1 MAPETGD
8 TFGQITPAG
17 KSGTG
22 TGVPTWE
29 VGYLTPKEAFIGLV
43 QTRKANP
50 TWLLQ
55 QTKNAPV
62 TGNRNAGGQEW
73 ELRDTGKGERSMV
86 LNHRGTTVVLS
97 GSAQLDEFSVL
108 AAAVVKSL
116 DSNPAVTV
124 SPSPAP
130 SRKVGAVA
138 TYLTP
143 ALAWRRLREGN
154 ERFVNGESSHPNQD
168 ASRRSSLV
176 ENQHPFAVIFGCS
189 DSRLA
194 AEIIFDLGLG
204 DAFVVR
210 TAGQVIDD
218 AVLGSLEYSISV
230 LGVPLIVVLGHDSC
244 GAVSATKS
252 AVETGQM
259 PVGFMRDLVERI
271 TPSVLT
277 SLRNGET
284 EVNDMVVEHVKQTS
298 QRLVDSSRVI
308 SDSIETGRAAVIG
321 LAYSSRRAGRTSFP
335 ESASSKPAGAP
346 GRGPV
351 ASVHGF
357 RCGP

>member
-1 MAPETGD
+1 M
-8 TFGQITPAG
+8 
-17 KSGTG
+17 
-22 TGVPTWE
+22 
-29 VGYLTPKEAFIGLV
+29 
-43 QTRKANP
+43 
-50 TWLLQ
+50 
-55 QTKNAPV
+55 
-62 TGNRNAGGQEW
+62 
-73 ELRDTGKGERSMV
+73 
-86 LNHRGTTVVLS
+86 
-97 GSAQLDEFSVL
+97 
-108 AAAVVKSL
+108 
-116 DSNPAVTV
+116 
-124 SPSPAP
+124 
-130 SRKVGAVA
+130 A

-194 AEIIFDLGLG
+194 AEIIFDVGLG
-204 DAFVVR
+204 DVFVVR

-218 AVLGSLEYSISV
+218 AVLGSLEYSIGV

-259 PVGFMRDLVERI
+259 PVGFIRDLVERI

-277 SLRNGET
+277 SLRNNKP

-298 QRLVDSSRVI
+298 HRLVDSSRVI
-308 SDSIETGRAAVIG
+308 SDAIESGRAAVVGLSYSLKEGRADLVSGIG
-321 LAYSSRRAGRTSFP
+321 EL
-335 ESASSKPAGAP
+335 
-346 GRGPV
+346 
-351 ASVHGF
+351 
-357 RCGP
+357 

>member
-1 MAPETGD
+1 M
-8 TFGQITPAG
+8 
-17 KSGTG
+17 
-22 TGVPTWE
+22 
-29 VGYLTPKEAFIGLV
+29 
-43 QTRKANP
+43 
-50 TWLLQ
+50 
-55 QTKNAPV
+55 
-62 TGNRNAGGQEW
+62 
-73 ELRDTGKGERSMV
+73 
-86 LNHRGTTVVLS
+86 
-97 GSAQLDEFSVL
+97 
-108 AAAVVKSL
+108 
-116 DSNPAVTV
+116 
-124 SPSPAP
+124 
-130 SRKVGAVA
+130 A

-143 ALAWRRLREGN
+143 ALAWRRMREGN
-154 ERFVNGESSHPNQD
+154 ERFVAGESSHPNQD

-218 AVLGSLEYSISV
+218 AVLGSLEYSVGV

-244 GAVSATKS
+244 GAVSATKT

-259 PVGFMRDLVERI
+259 PAGFIRDLVERI

-277 SLRNGET
+277 SIRNNQH

-308 SDSIETGRAAVIG
+308 SAAIEDGRAAVIG
-321 LAYSSRRAGRTSFP
+321 LSYSLAEGRANVVSGIG
-335 ESASSKPAGAP
+335 E
-346 GRGPV
+346 V
-351 ASVHGF
+351 
-357 RCGP
+357 

>member
-1 MAPETGD
+1 M
-8 TFGQITPAG
+8 
-17 KSGTG
+17 
-22 TGVPTWE
+22 
-29 VGYLTPKEAFIGLV
+29 
-43 QTRKANP
+43 
-50 TWLLQ
+50 
-55 QTKNAPV
+55 
-62 TGNRNAGGQEW
+62 
-73 ELRDTGKGERSMV
+73 
-86 LNHRGTTVVLS
+86 
-97 GSAQLDEFSVL
+97 
-108 AAAVVKSL
+108 
-116 DSNPAVTV
+116 
-124 SPSPAP
+124 
-130 SRKVGAVA
+130 
-138 TYLTP
+138 
-143 ALAWRRLREGN
+143 REGN
-154 ERFVNGESSHPNQD
+154 ERFVAGESSHPNQD

-252 AVETGQM
+252 AVDTGNM

-277 SLRNGET
+277 SMRNGEH
-284 EVNDMVVEHVKQTS
+284 EINDMVVEHVKQTS

-308 SDSIETGRAAVIG
+308 SAAIENGRAAVIG
-321 LAYSSRRAGRTSFP
+321 LSYSLAEGRANVVSGI
-335 ESASSKPAGAP
+335 GD
-346 GRGPV
+346 V
-351 ASVHGF
+351 
-357 RCGP
+357 